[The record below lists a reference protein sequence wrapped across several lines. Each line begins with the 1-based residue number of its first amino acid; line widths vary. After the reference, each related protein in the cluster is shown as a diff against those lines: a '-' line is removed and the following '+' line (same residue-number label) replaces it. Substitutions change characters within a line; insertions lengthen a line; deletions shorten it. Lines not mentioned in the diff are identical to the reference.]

1 VSDYQ
6 DKDSGP
12 TPRDEINE
20 HIGQF
25 DAIAGKVVAD
35 LEQRA
40 VQAREE
46 ADATARAAEV
56 ARSKADELTAAARE
70 LAAYCRGGDKGRRA
84 HLDVPMEVEASP
96 EKGRW

>member
-1 VSDYQ
+1 MSDYQ

-25 DAIAGKVVAD
+25 DAIATKVVAD
-35 LEQRA
+35 LEKRA
-40 VQAREE
+40 AQAREE
-46 ADATARAAEV
+46 ADEATHAADV
-56 ARSKADELTAAARE
+56 ARSKAHELAAAARE
-70 LAAYCRGGDKGRRA
+70 LQAYRTAGDKGRRA
-84 HLDVPMEVEASP
+84 HLDVPMEVEAAP